1 MFIKIIYAG
10 YVIRLKNLVR
20 DMSITKTAAK

>member
-10 YVIRLKNLVR
+10 YVIRLKILVR
-20 DMSITKTAAK
+20 DMSITKTTAK